1 MILIIPK
8 YIPTNS
14 PHIFLH
20 YLFYIFYFVGMYTM
34 DLHNL
39 KVENLLN
46 SGLAFLTFVGKFSPF
61 YF

>member
-8 YIPTNS
+8 YVPTNS
-14 PHIFLH
+14 PHIILSF
-20 YLFYIFYFVGMYTM
+20 FYINNFVGMYTM

-46 SGLAFLTFVGKFSPF
+46 SGLAFLTFEGK
-61 YF
+61 